1 MSESPVVLSELLT
14 SSTRLEIELGKLI
27 AGFDDDL
34 GQLLRAAG
42 HHVED
47 GRGLLREAVGDAIK
61 PDRHHVL
68 QIGSDFRELV
78 ADVIGLEVE
87 GCGQTVAGAADRL
100 AGRGG
105 SDFQAFQHIAA
116 ALAELLDHRV
126 ASVAERARDV
136 LAFLGERHGDA
147 TGSVVHLF
155 GNELAD
161 LRDIRTEVEMDAV
174 DGVAN
179 LLGLADQRVAL
190 AAKILQQTAN
200 AHLVVVISMFQ
211 RGDFVGNQRFEF
223 GGAREGAFHA
233 VAHSRNLATDRLSD
247 GDNGLACNGLGFCHP
262 HGDFGHRLGD
272 EPQFLRAPRHMG
284 EHVEKDDRRE
294 VDQAHHCEYGR
305 CQAARTERRPQR
317 GNVKPAQR
325 KAGQHPDAGKDTGEN
340 VGRARGAALQR
351 PQNTADGLA
360 VVVGRTARRRGFLE
374 RAVVV
379 EEVCG
384 IGRIGTQA
392 GPRSLGGG
400 LLGTVRRF
408 RRRGRGFRRLVV
420 IPHLKG
426 VLDGRKRRFRRILHF
441 LRGVGHDRRRLIVPL
456 CSVAVGTVFGP
467 RQECVILEIPLGSPL
482 CSHPESRHQDIPLP
496 SRHPIGWANRLK
508 PTG

>member
-1 MSESPVVLSELLT
+1 MSKSPVVLSELLT

-27 AGFDDDL
+27 AGLDDDL

-68 QIGSDFRELV
+68 QIGGDFRELV

-105 SDFQAFQHIAA
+105 GDFQAFQHIAA

-155 GNELAD
+155 GDELAD
-161 LRDIRTEVEMDAV
+161 LRDVRTEVEMDAV

-223 GGAREGAFHA
+223 GGARERAFHA

-247 GDNGLACNGLGFCHP
+247 GDDGLACNGLGFCHP

-340 VGRARGAALQR
+340 VGRARGAALAAPAKYRRSNSRSSLAGRRDVGVSSRGRSWSKRLVVSAGSERR
-351 PQNTADGLA
+351 PGQGASA
-360 VVVGRTARRRGFLE
+360 
-374 RAVVV
+374 
-379 EEVCG
+379 
-384 IGRIGTQA
+384 A
-392 GPRSLGGG
+392 GSS
-400 LLGTVRRF
+400 GTVRRF

-482 CSHPESRHQDIPLP
+482 CSHPKSRHQDIPLP
-496 SRHPIGWANRLK
+496 SRHPIG
-508 PTG
+508 